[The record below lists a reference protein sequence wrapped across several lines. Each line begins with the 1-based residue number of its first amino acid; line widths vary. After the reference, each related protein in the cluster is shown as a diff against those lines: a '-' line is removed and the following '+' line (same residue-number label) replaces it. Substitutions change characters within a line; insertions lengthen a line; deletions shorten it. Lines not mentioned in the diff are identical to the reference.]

1 MHCGNTKLFLLI
13 FFVLVAQW
21 NLENQKNMLHGT
33 FVCKCTNYA
42 NYGFE
47 KLMYHICSSCQEER
61 ALEMYTLAAH
71 AKNKGH
77 WKCEPLVYEAKP
89 ALKNTTVILGKTCIR
104 TRILGKCYVSTS
116 SSPSCTD

>member
-1 MHCGNTKLFLLI
+1 
-13 FFVLVAQW
+13 
-21 NLENQKNMLHGT
+21 MLHGT

-89 ALKNTTVILGKTCIR
+89 ALKNTTVILGKMENVTFPHLPPPLVQI
-104 TRILGKCYVSTS
+104 
-116 SSPSCTD
+116 DHQFAE